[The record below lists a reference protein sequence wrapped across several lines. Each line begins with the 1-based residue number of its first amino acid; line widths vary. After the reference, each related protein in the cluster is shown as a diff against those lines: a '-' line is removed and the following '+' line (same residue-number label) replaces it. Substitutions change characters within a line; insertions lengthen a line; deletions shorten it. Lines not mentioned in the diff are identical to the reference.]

1 MWPSL
6 SPFGRRTAV
15 PSTRSLAIS
24 GCGFSMTLVT
34 IIPSSGLMRR
44 TNVMVAM
51 EFPSGR
57 EHLGIPLL
65 EERHRL
71 ELVVAG
77 KAMPEIGDTVRAVFN
92 PFRGGDRLAA
102 LGAGIALR
110 RLAEVHSGHRGSPF
124 CFCVFA
130 VGELDRMAAG
140 LTHAWS
146 CRGAAS
152 GRALSHFDGNEF
164 QRQRICW
171 SHIL

>member
-15 PSTRSLAIS
+15 PSTRSLAIR
-24 GCGFSMTLVT
+24 GGVFSMTLVT

-57 EHLGIPLL
+57 EYLGIPLL

-77 KAMPEIGDTVRAVFN
+77 KAVPEIGDTVRAVFD
-92 PFRGGDRLAA
+92 PFRGGDRLASF
-102 LGAGIALR
+102 GAGIFSKR
-110 RLAEVHSGHRGSPF
+110 ID
-124 CFCVFA
+124 A
-130 VGELDRMAAG
+130 VY
-140 LTHAWS
+140 
-146 CRGAAS
+146 
-152 GRALSHFDGNEF
+152 
-164 QRQRICW
+164 
-171 SHIL
+171 